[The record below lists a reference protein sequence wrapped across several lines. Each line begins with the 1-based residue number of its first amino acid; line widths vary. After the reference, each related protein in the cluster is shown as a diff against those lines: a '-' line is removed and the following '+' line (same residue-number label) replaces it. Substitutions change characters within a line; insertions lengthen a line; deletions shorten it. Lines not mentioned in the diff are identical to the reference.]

1 MSKKFIKSAAAGLLL
16 FLMVACGLEFT
27 EITFSSHAIKPGD
40 TLTIKTKLERPN
52 SEYDGNKNVWLYFA
66 VRVPED
72 WTTAEML
79 TDTDI
84 CEFNGNILQ
93 TKHHEFENSEF
104 YAALLELSYPKEG
117 YKWLAYQTTE
127 VVEEIYGQPVTTE
140 LVLKSGF
147 ATGDFRIDIMG
158 GSSKSSPKD
167 LYKDGAIDYDLAF
180 NNWGTRNETLPMG
193 NIKNINNTNYVS
205 CQEYL
210 FNASTLT
217 KEEINARAEMLAD
230 IKVKCPAD
238 GLFYPVTPSDVAN
251 PTPDFD
257 LNVNVASTN
266 TGVDEVYESTEI
278 DVKAVKGG
286 IEVTA
291 NGGVATVYDLAGRI
305 IATQFV
311 NGTAT
316 IATRPGACIVRVT
329 EGNRSAVSKVIVR

>member
-27 EITFSSHAIKPGD
+27 EMTFSSHAIKPGD

-147 ATGDFRIDIMG
+147 TTGDFRLDFMG
-158 GSSKSSPKD
+158 GSSISDPSD
-167 LYKDGAIDYDLAF
+167 LYKDGSIDYDLAF
-180 NNWGTRNETLPMG
+180 NNWGDWEKLDHG
-193 NIKNINNTNYVS
+193 NLKQPILGKYFVS

-217 KEEINARAEMLAD
+217 QSEIQSRETSLD
-230 IKVKCPAD
+230 YIEVKCPKD
-238 GLFYPVTPSDVAN
+238 GNFYPVTPMDVVN
-251 PTPDFD
+251 KTPDFD

-316 IATRPGACIVRVT
+316 IATRPGACIVRVI